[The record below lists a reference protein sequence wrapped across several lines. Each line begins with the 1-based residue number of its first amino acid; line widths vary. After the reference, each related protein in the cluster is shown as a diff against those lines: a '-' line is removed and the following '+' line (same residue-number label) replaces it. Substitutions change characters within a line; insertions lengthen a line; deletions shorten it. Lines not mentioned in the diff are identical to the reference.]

1 MFLKFSQYWLE
12 NNIPGSACNF
22 IKKEALAQVFS
33 FEFCDVFKKTF
44 LKKKSSGSSFYNY
57 I

>member
-1 MFLKFSQYWLE
+1 MFLKFSQYSLE

-33 FEFCDVFKKTF
+33 FEFWDVFKKTF